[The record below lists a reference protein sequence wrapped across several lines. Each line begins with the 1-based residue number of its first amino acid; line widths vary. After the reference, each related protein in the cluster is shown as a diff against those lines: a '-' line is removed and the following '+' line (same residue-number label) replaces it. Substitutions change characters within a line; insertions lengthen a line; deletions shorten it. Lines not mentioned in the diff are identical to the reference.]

1 MVSRGGAQIGPTTG
15 GVNSSKQVGGSRGR
29 KAGRSGQSGSH
40 EESSQGRLS
49 RLGAPDLPHDTGAH
63 YDGGEAGAIQSQRAA
78 EQKRHK
84 TGPVVAADD
93 GSGTHPHRH
102 DTVGHH
108 DRHHD
113 LDLDLD
119 LDHAHEDS
127 HGHDHDHHQGG
138 LLGAVRG
145 LVAPHSHDAKDS
157 LDQALEGSRDGIRA
171 VAISL
176 VILLLTAGIQSI
188 VVVASGSVAL
198 LGDTLHNAADA
209 LTAVPLWLAFRLGR
223 RAPTSR
229 FTHGYGKAED
239 AAGVAVLALI
249 FGSAAFAG
257 YEAIDRLIH
266 PQKITD
272 LGFVMAAAV
281 VGAAGNEVVAQYRIR
296 VGRRIGSAALEAD
309 GIHARTDGV
318 TSLLV
323 LIGAVA
329 VALGAQWADA
339 VVGLVIT
346 AAIMVVGYQAAKSVG
361 QRLLDAV
368 DPGIVARIST
378 TVAAV
383 DGVVAVTEVRAR
395 WMGHRLLAQVR
406 LSTDGALSVTK
417 AHQIAEVAH
426 HELLHHVPNLSD
438 AIIHVD
444 PAGVEV
450 DPHAATAHHRSGE

>member
-1 MVSRGGAQIGPTTG
+1 M
-15 GVNSSKQVGGSRGR
+15 
-29 KAGRSGQSGSH
+29 
-40 EESSQGRLS
+40 
-49 RLGAPDLPHDTGAH
+49 AH
-63 YDGGEAGAIQSQRAA
+63 ASDSQRAGGWGRY
-78 EQKRHK
+78 Q
-84 TGPVVAADD
+84 TGSVTAKDE
-93 GSGTHPHRH
+93 GSQLQSH
-102 DTVGHH
+102 HH
-108 DRHHD
+108 DHSGEHSHED
-113 LDLDLD
+113 GHGHE
-119 LDHAHEDS
+119 HAH
-127 HGHDHDHHQGG
+127 GG
-138 LLGAVRG
+138 LIGTLRG
-145 LVAPHSHDAKDS
+145 FVAPHSHDAKDS
-157 LDQALEGSRDGIRA
+157 LDQALEESRDGIRA

-176 VILLLTAGIQSI
+176 VILLLTAGVQAL

-229 FTHGYGKAED
+229 FTYGYGKAED
-239 AAGVAVLALI
+239 VAGVIILALI
-249 FGSAAFAG
+249 GGSAAFAG
-257 YEAIDRLIH
+257 YEAIDRLTH

-272 LGFVMAAAV
+272 LGLVMAAAV
-281 VGAAGNEVVAQYRIR
+281 VGAVGNELVAQYRIR
-296 VGRRIGSAALEAD
+296 VGRSIGSAALEAD

-346 AAIMVVGYQAAKSVG
+346 AAIVVVGYQAARSVG

-368 DPGIVARIST
+368 DPAIVARISE

-383 DGVVAVTEVRAR
+383 PGVLAVTEVRSR

-406 LSTDGALSVTK
+406 LSVDGTLSVAR
-417 AHQIAEVAH
+417 AHEIAEAAH
-426 HELLHHVPNLSD
+426 HELLHHISNLSD

-444 PAGVEV
+444 PAGVKF
-450 DPHAATAHHRSGE
+450 DPHASTAHHRSSP

>member
-1 MVSRGGAQIGPTTG
+1 MTVKRQVRPSRNVHT
-15 GVNSSKQVGGSRGR
+15 NGSAAKLGR
-29 KAGRSGQSGSH
+29 
-40 EESSQGRLS
+40 
-49 RLGAPDLPHDTGAH
+49 
-63 YDGGEAGAIQSQRAA
+63 
-78 EQKRHK
+78 
-84 TGPVVAADD
+84 VAADD
-93 GSGTHPHRH
+93 QDPHLH
-102 DTVGHH
+102 HVHEALGHH
-108 DRHHD
+108 D
-113 LDLDLD
+113 
-119 LDHAHEDS
+119 
-127 HGHDHDHHQGG
+127 HGQHGNG
-138 LLGAVRG
+138 LLSALRG
-145 LVAPHSHDAKDS
+145 LVAPHSHDARDS

-176 VILLLTAGIQSI
+176 VILLLTAGIQAI

-229 FTHGYGKAED
+229 FTYGYGKAED
-239 AAGVAVLALI
+239 VAGLAVLALI
-249 FGSAAFAG
+249 FGSAALAG

-266 PQKITD
+266 PQKITH

-281 VGAAGNEVVAQYRIR
+281 IGAVGNEVVAQYRIR

-309 GIHARTDGV
+309 GVHARTDGV

-323 LIGAVA
+323 LVGAIA
-329 VALGAQWADA
+329 VALGAQRTDA

-346 AAIMVVGYQAAKSVG
+346 AAILVVGYQAAKNVG

-378 TVAAV
+378 TVASV

-406 LSTDGALSVTK
+406 LSVDGASPVTK
-417 AHQIAEVAH
+417 AHEIAEIAH

-438 AIIHVD
+438 AMIHVD
-444 PAGVEV
+444 PAGVGV
-450 DPHAATAHHRSGE
+450 DPHAATAHHRSPQ

>member
-1 MVSRGGAQIGPTTG
+1 MHL
-15 GVNSSKQVGGSRGR
+15 
-29 KAGRSGQSGSH
+29 RSNRNVQSNTSDT
-40 EESSQGRLS
+40 RL
-49 RLGAPDLPHDTGAH
+49 
-63 YDGGEAGAIQSQRAA
+63 
-78 EQKRHK
+78 
-84 TGPVVAADD
+84 GPVVATDD
-93 GSGTHPHRH
+93 GIETDPQHRH
-102 DTVGHH
+102 DSSGRH
-108 DRHHD
+108 DHG
-113 LDLDLD
+113 
-119 LDHAHEDS
+119 
-127 HGHDHDHHQGG
+127 HGHDHDHHDRGG
-138 LLGAVRG
+138 LLGALKG

-176 VILLLTAGIQSI
+176 VILLLAAGVQAV

-229 FTHGYGKAED
+229 FTYGYGKAED
-239 AAGVAVLALI
+239 VAGVMVLALI
-249 FGSAAFAG
+249 FGSAIFAG

-266 PQKITD
+266 PQKITH

-281 VGAAGNEVVAQYRIR
+281 VGALGNEVVAQYRIR

-323 LIGAVA
+323 LVGAIA

-346 AAIMVVGYQAAKSVG
+346 AAILVVGYQAARSVG

-368 DPGIVARIST
+368 DPAIVTRIT
-378 TVAAV
+378 ETVAHV
-383 DGVVAVTEVRAR
+383 DGVIGVTEVRAR
-395 WMGHRLLAQVR
+395 WAGHRLLAQVR
-406 LSTDGALSVTK
+406 LSVDGTLSVVG
-417 AHQIAEVAH
+417 AHEVAEVAH
-426 HELLHHVPNLSD
+426 HELLHHVSNLSD

-444 PAGVEV
+444 PAGGAN
-450 DPHAATAHHRSGE
+450 DPHGVTKHHLTDK